1 MQHILLHGAADEAYD
16 RSVQFARRLAES
28 FGAQLHILYT
38 VEDAS
43 GWTEEI
49 RPAELPDVH
58 QAIDAEARDRL
69 AALIPP
75 DEQERLGIELVIR
88 TGPAEREVTRFTE
101 EQQIDLAILHAP
113 NGKPHSVDLAH
124 ALIDH
129 GRCAVLVLR

>member
-1 MQHILLHGAADEAYD
+1 MQHILLHGGADEAYD
-16 RSVQFARRLAES
+16 RSVTFARRLAES

-38 VEDAS
+38 VEDS
-43 GWTEEI
+43 VGWTEEI
-49 RPAELPDVH
+49 RPTELPDVH

-88 TGPAEREVTRFTE
+88 TGPPERELSRFTE
-101 EQQIDLAILHAP
+101 EQQIDLAILQAAP
-113 NGKPHSVDLAH
+113 GKPQSVDLAH
-124 ALIDH
+124 ALIDR